1 MSTCMNTHT
10 QAQRWSLVVVR
21 CYTVSQCWVST
32 RHPVEGGVSLC
43 MVIPT
48 ALTVHICREVLS
60 AVVLSEGKAP
70 LLLNLCVV
78 HTQIVSGCSTV
89 CSNMLPPQWPH
100 PPSPSVTT
108 TAPPLPPS
116 HSAWKVQK
124 CSLSHS
130 ECIST
135 HCALIYC
142 FSSAWVLGNRLYH
155 YSKVLDSQDPSK
167 RRPLP
172 SCPQLTWAKPRPLNT
187 SAPRYQHNPHEGVYL
202 L

>member
-1 MSTCMNTHT
+1 MMKWYSRSPPGTFFAEDMANTGVGKT
-10 QAQRWSLVVVR
+10 VR
-21 CYTVSQCWVST
+21 IKW
-32 RHPVEGGVSLC
+32 GGA
-43 MVIPT
+43 T
-48 ALTVHICREVLS
+48 WT
-60 AVVLSEGKAP
+60 AVVIQLPDDTEERPAKA
-70 LLLNLCVV
+70 
-78 HTQIVSGCSTV
+78 
-89 CSNMLPPQWPH
+89 
-100 PPSPSVTT
+100 TT
-108 TAPPLPPS
+108 K
-116 HSAWKVQK
+116 HSADGVQK

-187 SAPRYQHNPHEGVYL
+187 SAPRYKHNPHEGVYL

>member
-1 MSTCMNTHT
+1 MYTFTCTHTTPTHSHVHMYERTHPHTHT
-10 QAQRWSLVVVR
+10 QAQRWSLVAVR
-21 CYTVSQCWVST
+21 CYAVSQCWVST

-43 MVIPT
+43 MVTPT
-48 ALTVHICREVLS
+48 ALTVHICREVLIT
-60 AVVLSEGKAP
+60 VVLSEGKTP
-70 LLLNLCVV
+70 QLSLLLNLCVV

-135 HCALIYC
+135 HCGGCSY
-142 FSSAWVLGNRLYH
+142 VLFFICLG
-155 YSKVLDSQDPSK
+155 
-167 RRPLP
+167 
-172 SCPQLTWAKPRPLNT
+172 PR
-187 SAPRYQHNPHEGVYL
+187 
-202 L
+202 